1 MRKVLKF
8 ILGFFTIFVCNILS
22 KFIIIRFTHIFTTR
36 IGHQTMNF
44 DAATLSVKKKTII
57 LISYDKNVANEFIF
71 NFFKKTKKTFFSRKF
86 RYILQSIFFVN
97 PMSKLIIDWDE
108 YQPAFSRHLQ
118 YKPKIII
125 PHYSPDKLKDIF
137 DKLNIHKDFVGL
149 HARNNLYVNEVAPE
163 DKNYHEFRNF
173 EFEDFKLGID
183 YLENKKNTIIKLG
196 KTYPNEDLSF
206 TKTNIITSRDYNYN
220 DEIDYLINMYS
231 KFNVIGNSGVVGIS
245 TMIRKRVLYVNFIPL
260 SLDNLSYC
268 SPGSVIL
275 PKKIFNKNSDK
286 YIKFNDNENLSDTI
300 HLTHSPYDEK
310 NLEVVNNSAQ
320 EILNAIQEMDNII
333 DNKSYSYIN
342 DCEYQEEFWKSF
354 GKQNVEKTN
363 YLKNTL
369 KLTISPKFLNE
380 NSNLI

>member
-8 ILGFFTIFVCNILS
+8 ILGFFTIFICNILS
-22 KFIIIRFTHIFTTR
+22 KFIIIRFAHIFTTR

-57 LISYDKNVANEFIF
+57 LVSYDKNIANEFIF

-97 PMSKLIIDWDE
+97 PMSELLIDWNE
-108 YQPAFSRHLQ
+108 YQPAFTRHLQ
-118 YKPKIII
+118 HETKIII
-125 PHYSPDKLKDIF
+125 PTYSTNKIKNIF
-137 DKLNIHKDFVGL
+137 DKFNIYKDFVGL
-149 HARNNLYVNEVAPE
+149 HARNNLYVKELVPE

-173 EFEDFKLGID
+173 EFEDYKLGID

-206 TKTNIITSRDYNYN
+206 TKSNIITSRDYNNN

-231 KFNVIGNSGVVGIS
+231 KFNVIGNSGVAGMSSMV
-245 TMIRKRVLYVNFIPL
+245 RKRILYVNFIPFNL
-260 SLDNLSYC
+260 NNLSYC

-275 PKKIFNKNSDK
+275 PKKILDKNFNKYVRFK
-286 YIKFNDNENLSDTI
+286 DNENISDNI
-300 HLTHSPYDEK
+300 HSTFDPYAKK

-320 EILNAIQEMDNII
+320 EILNAIQEMDNLIE
-333 DNKSYSYIN
+333 NKSHYYIN
-342 DCEYQEEFWKSF
+342 DSEYQEEFWKSF
-354 GKQNVEKTN
+354 GKSNIEKTN

-369 KLTISPKFLNE
+369 KLTISPKFLND
-380 NSNLI
+380 NANLI